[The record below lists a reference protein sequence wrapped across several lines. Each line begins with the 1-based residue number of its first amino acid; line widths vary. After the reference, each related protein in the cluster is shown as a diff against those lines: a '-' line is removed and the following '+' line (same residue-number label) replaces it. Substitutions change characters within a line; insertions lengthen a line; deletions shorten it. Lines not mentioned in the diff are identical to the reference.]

1 MGLRVLALAYK
12 PIIEHEL
19 YEKKALE
26 ENLLFLRYLFPNAI
40 YKSFTVFDNML
51 KPESPDVIQ

>member
-19 YEKKALE
+19 YGRKALE
-26 ENLLFLRYLFPNAI
+26 DNLIFLRYPFPLAI
-40 YKSFTVFDNML
+40 NKSFIVFDNML
-51 KPESPDVIQ
+51 KLESPDVIQ